1 MATFRELFDEAER
14 NELLVA
20 MQARLN
26 QLKSRWTKA
35 MHRTERAP
43 NQGTLD
49 RLDAEIERAQRI
61 IATIVDESN

>member
-35 MHRTERAP
+35 MHRTEQAP